1 MFICIAVV
9 LNLKLDVQ
17 ETLNITKVS
26 SKLYNWIT
34 HACRED
40 DEAFEVLIC
49 LGQDIDAH
57 ILHQDLAKEVAWK
70 KYLEKRNGND
80 RAKEPR
86 HVSMSINWLKPLR
99 GLQDEDFKELLNMA
113 LYDHDR
119 KQQRLY
125 FHDVD
130 KANPQCSTLEYVSM
144 RLRQRYAMRN
154 ALR

>member
-1 MFICIAVV
+1 MLICMAVV

-17 ETLNITKVS
+17 KIQNITKVS
-26 SKLYNWIT
+26 SKLYDWIT

-40 DEAFEVLIC
+40 DEAFEVLIR

-57 ILHQDLAKEVAWK
+57 ILHQDPSKEVAWK

-99 GLQDEDFKELLNMA
+99 GLHDEDFKELLNMA
-113 LYDHDR
+113 LYNHDQ
-119 KQQRLY
+119 K
-125 FHDVD
+125 
-130 KANPQCSTLEYVSM
+130 
-144 RLRQRYAMRN
+144 RQRHISMMLTKQIHN
-154 ALR
+154 AIHWNMYPCVCDRDMQ